1 MKRGELW
8 TAAGGPDYTSKP
20 RPVLIIQED
29 RFDQNDS
36 AIICPVTSDPGDFP
50 LFRILIEPS
59 PFNGLRLPS
68 RVMADKVSTVS
79 RTKLRKQIGHL
90 SDVDMARV
98 DRALLIFL
106 GLAR

>member
-8 TAAGGPDYTSKP
+8 TAAGGPDHTSKP

-36 AIICPVTSDPGDFP
+36 ATICPITRDPGDFT

-68 RVMADKVSTVS
+68 RVMADKVSTVF
-79 RTKLRKQIGHL
+79 RTKLRKQIGRL
-90 SDVDMARV
+90 SDADMTRV